1 MSSIEVIFE
10 YIGQKYIIQSEKNE
24 KMRNIVEKFIT
35 KSEANL
41 DTINFLYSGNI
52 INLDK
57 TFDELANNQDKERG
71 KMNILVMNNYTCII
85 NQNNINSKVK
95 SKEIICSY
103 CNCFENCRISINDY
117 KIILYECK
125 NGHKTNNILL
135 DEFNNTQMINESN
148 IICSDCCT
156 NNKSNSYNKQFY
168 KCLTCEQNLCL
179 LCNQKHNKNH
189 KIIDYDQ
196 KYYFCKMHNDTY
208 ISYCKNC
215 KSNLCLFCISEH
227 NEEHEIIE
235 YKSIVPDKNKIKEEL
250 NELRKNIDLINENIN
265 DVIYKLQNL
274 KQKMEA
280 FYQINN
286 DIYENYNIQKKSY
299 QNFKNINDISEFIK
313 IFNLNKIVNN
323 NKIADKISNL
333 LDIFDKMVTK
343 NDNHD
348 IFIKKEIEK
357 KHQKEFKKKLQPKP
371 SLNKEEKNKIQR
383 KNTKQLTENK
393 SNDKIKDTNSKEIKI
408 RKSVNEINLN
418 KNEKKIFNKE
428 TKNDKPIEIH
438 RKSIKPINSNEK
450 IIHQKSIRSFE
461 CDEKNLN
468 NEIII
473 NYKVQEDSQSLKIF
487 GRKFVEN
494 NKSNCTII
502 FDENKTIKLSE
513 TIDIPQYYKS
523 KDFIEI
529 KLKGIDMTDMSYMF
543 SDCISLISINK
554 KSKWNTSNITDMKNM
569 FSGCKNLTSL
579 SNISKWDTTNVI
591 DMSCMFKGCISL
603 SSLPDLSKWNT
614 MNVKYMNSMFEDCVS
629 LTSLH
634 GISSWKISNVINMND
649 MFSSCSSLKTL
660 PDISKWDTSKV
671 KDMSRMFN
679 LCVSLTTLPNIS
691 EWDIS
696 NLEYKYGMFSGF
708 SNSIVIPSKFK

>member
-10 YIGQKYIIQSEKNE
+10 FNCQKYIIQSEKNE

-35 KSEANL
+35 KAEANL
-41 DTINFLYSGNI
+41 NTINILYNGNI
-52 INLDK
+52 VNLEK
-57 TFDELANNQDKERG
+57 TFDELSNNQDKERG
-71 KMNILVMNNYTCII
+71 KMNILIMNNYECII
-85 NQNNINSKVK
+85 NQNNINSQVK
-95 SKEIICSY
+95 SKEIICK
-103 CNCFENCRISINDY
+103 NCFENCRISINDY
-117 KIILYECK
+117 KVILYECK
-125 NGHKTNNILL
+125 NSHKINNILL

-148 IICSDCCT
+148 IICSDCRT
-156 NNKSNSYNKQFY
+156 NNKFNSYNKQFY

-189 KIIDYDQ
+189 KIIDYDK

-227 NEEHEIIE
+227 NKEHEIIE
-235 YKSIVPDKNKIKEEL
+235 YQSIIPDTNKIEEEL

-265 DVIYKLQNL
+265 DVINKLQNL
-274 KQKMEA
+274 KQKMET

-286 DIYENYNIQKKSY
+286 DIYKNYDIQKKSY
-299 QNFKNINDISEFIK
+299 QNFKNVNDISEFIK
-313 IFNLNKIVNN
+313 MFNLNKILNN
-323 NKIADKISNL
+323 NNIGDKISNL
-333 LDIFDKMVTK
+333 LYIFDKMVTK

-348 IFIKKEIEK
+348 IFIQKEIEK
-357 KHQKEFKKKLQPKP
+357 APLKEFIKKTQRKP
-371 SLNKEEKNKIQR
+371 SLNKEEKYKIQR
-383 KNTKQLTENK
+383 KNTKQLTYHKN
-393 SNDKIKDTNSKEIKI
+393 NDKIKNANSKEIKI
-408 RKSVNEINLN
+408 KKSINEINLEN
-418 KNEKKIFNKE
+418 TEKKIFNKE
-428 TKNDKPIEIH
+428 TKNNKAIES
-438 RKSIKPINSNEK
+438 RPKSNKPINSNEK
-450 IIHQKSIRSFE
+450 ISRRNSIQPFG

-473 NYKVQEDSQSLKIF
+473 NYKIQGNNQSLKVF
-487 GRKFVEN
+487 GTKFVEN

-502 FDENKTIKLSE
+502 FDENNTIKLSE
-513 TIDIPQYYKS
+513 TIDIPKYCKS

-554 KSKWNTSNITDMKNM
+554 KSKWNTSNITDMNNM
-569 FSGCKNLTSL
+569 FSGCKNLILL
-579 SNISKWDTTNVI
+579 SNISKWDTTNVT

-614 MNVKYMNSMFEDCVS
+614 INVKYMNSMFEDCVC
-629 LTSLH
+629 LTSLT
-634 GISSWKISNVINMND
+634 GISKWTTSNVINMND
-649 MFSSCSSLKTL
+649 MFSSCSALKSL

-679 LCVSLTTLPNIS
+679 LCVGLTSLPNIL

-696 NLEYKYGMFSGF
+696 NLEYKYGMFNGF